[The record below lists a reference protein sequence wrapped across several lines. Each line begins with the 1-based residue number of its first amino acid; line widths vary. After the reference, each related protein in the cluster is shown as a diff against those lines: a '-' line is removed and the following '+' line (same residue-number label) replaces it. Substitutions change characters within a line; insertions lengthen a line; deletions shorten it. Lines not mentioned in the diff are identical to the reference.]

1 MTQFIYLHGFAS
13 GPSSKKAIVFKNK
26 FKGIGLSLMV
36 PDLEKGNFENINLT
50 FQMNILFDLLD
61 INKDEKVCL
70 VGSSMGGYLA
80 AIAAQK
86 RTNVKA
92 IYLLAPGFNFMDRWM
107 KKLDLDCE
115 DETSWISMIP
125 VFHYRYGTTKLIS
138 TNIFK
143 DAENWSNLKLDREIP
158 IRIVHGIHDEVVSV
172 NESRN
177 FIIDRPWASLKEL
190 DADHGLLSHVDWI
203 VTDSINFFK
212 NFKFI

>member
-13 GPSSKKAIVFKNK
+13 GPSSKKAVVFKNK
-26 FKGIGLSLMV
+26 FKEIGFSLVV

-80 AIAAQK
+80 VIAAQK

-92 IYLLAPGFNFMDRWM
+92 IYLMAPGFNFMDRWM

-138 TNIFK
+138 THIFK
-143 DAENWSNLKLDREIP
+143 DAKNWNNLNLDREIP

-190 DADHGLLSHVDWI
+190 DADHSLLSHVDWI
-203 VTDSINFFK
+203 VTDSIKFFN

>member
-13 GPSSKKAIVFKNK
+13 SPSSKKAVVFKNI
-26 FKGIGLSLMV
+26 FKEIGFSLVV
-36 PDLEKGNFENINLT
+36 PDLEKGNFENVNLT
-50 FQMNILFDLLD
+50 FQMNILFNLLD
-61 INKDEKVCL
+61 KYQDEEVCL

-92 IYLLAPGFNFMDRWM
+92 IYLMAPGFNFMDRWM
-107 KKLDLDCE
+107 KKLGLGRE

-125 VFHYRYGTTKLIS
+125 VFHYRYGVTKLIS
-138 TNIFK
+138 TRIFK
-143 DAENWSNLKLDREIP
+143 DAKNWSNLKLDREIP

-177 FIIDRPWASLKEL
+177 FIVDRPWASLKEL

-203 VTDSINFFK
+203 VTDSIKFFK

>member
-13 GPSSKKAIVFKNK
+13 SPSSKKAVVFKNK
-26 FKGIGLSLMV
+26 FKAIGLSLLV
-36 PDLEKGNFENINLT
+36 PDLEKGNFENMNLT
-50 FQMNILFDLLD
+50 FQINILFDLLD
-61 INKDEKVCL
+61 KYQDEEVCL

-92 IYLLAPGFNFMDRWM
+92 IYLMAPGFNFMDRWM
-107 KKLDLDCE
+107 KKLGLDCE

-125 VFHYRYGTTKLIS
+125 VFHYRYGVTKLIS
-138 TNIFK
+138 TRIFK
-143 DAENWSNLKLDREIP
+143 DAKNWSDLKLDREIP
-158 IRIVHGIHDEVVSV
+158 VRIVHGVHDEVVSV

-177 FIIDRPWASLKEL
+177 FIVDRPWTSLKEL

-203 VTDSINFFK
+203 VTDSIKFFK

>member
-13 GPSSKKAIVFKNK
+13 SPSSNKAVVFKNK
-26 FKGIGLSLMV
+26 FKAIGLSLLV

-61 INKDEKVCL
+61 KYQDEEVCL

-92 IYLLAPGFNFMDRWM
+92 IYLMAPGFNFMDRWM
-107 KKLDLDCE
+107 KKLGLDCE

-125 VFHYRYGTTKLIS
+125 VFHYRYGVTKLIS
-138 TNIFK
+138 TRIFK
-143 DAENWSNLKLDREIP
+143 DAKNWSNLKLDREIP
-158 IRIVHGIHDEVVSV
+158 VRIVHGVHDEVVSV

-177 FIIDRPWASLKEL
+177 FIVDRPWTSLKEL

-203 VTDSINFFK
+203 VTDSIKFFK